1 MAKKKTKELPS
12 KLYYSISE
20 IADYTGIKA
29 HVLRYWESEFP
40 TLKPKKTRT
49 GARRYRQ
56 TDIDEILAIKSLHYD
71 EGYKIAG
78 AVKMRRQGKKN
89 EGKAAKDPA
98 PQMNIQFDGMTE
110 ADRLEFL
117 KKELGEVLELVKGM
131 KAPDVPKA
139 GKTKKELKG
148 TA

>member
-1 MAKKKTKELPS
+1 MAKKKKEIPS

-20 IADYTGIKA
+20 VADLTGIKA

-40 TLKPKKTRT
+40 TLKPRKTRT

-56 TDIDEILAIKSLHYD
+56 PDIDEVLAIKALLYD

-78 AVKMRRQGKKN
+78 AIKMRRQAKKAGSTAKA
-89 EGKAAKDPA
+89 EGV
-98 PQMNIQFDGMTE
+98 PQLNIQFDGMTE
-110 ADRLEFL
+110 SDRMAFL
-117 KKELGEVLELVKGM
+117 KAELGTVLELVKDL
-131 KAPDVPKA
+131 KIDWSTAKSAP
-139 GKTKKELKG
+139 KKMKG

>member
-56 TDIDEILAIKSLHYD
+56 PDIDEILAIKTLLYD

-78 AVKMRRQGKKN
+78 AVKMRRQAKKD
-89 EGKAAKDPA
+89 AAKNVAA
-98 PQMNIQFDGMTE
+98 PLPQLNIQFDGMTE

-117 KKELGEVLELVKGM
+117 KKELGEILDLL
-131 KAPDVPKA
+131 KALKA
-139 GKTKKELKG
+139 VGNDAGSGKKEMKG
-148 TA
+148 RA

>member
-1 MAKKKTKELPS
+1 MAKKKQEIPS

-20 IADYTGIKA
+20 IAEYTGIKA

-56 TDIDEILAIKSLHYD
+56 PDIDEILAIKTLLYD

-78 AVKMRRQGKKN
+78 AVKMRRQAKKS
-89 EGKAAKDPA
+89 EAKGAKEPA

-110 ADRLEFL
+110 ADRLAFL
-117 KKELGEVLELVKGM
+117 KKELGQVLELIKEL
-131 KAPDVPKA
+131 KA
-139 GKTKKELKG
+139 GKPAASKGKKKMEG
-148 TA
+148 TG

>member
-1 MAKKKTKELPS
+1 MAKKKKEIPS

-20 IADYTGIKA
+20 VADLTGIKA

-40 TLKPKKTRT
+40 TLKPRKTRT

-56 TDIDEILAIKSLHYD
+56 PDIDEILAIKALLYD

-78 AVKMRRQGKKN
+78 AIKMRRQAKKTGAQTKD
-89 EGKAAKDPA
+89 EGV

-110 ADRLEFL
+110 ADRLAFL
-117 KKELGEVLELVKGM
+117 KTELGTVLELVKDLKTGGSTAES
-131 KAPDVPKA
+131 AP
-139 GKTKKELKG
+139 KKMKG

>member
-1 MAKKKTKELPS
+1 MAKKKKEIPS

-40 TLKPKKTRT
+40 TLKPRKTRT

-56 TDIDEILAIKSLHYD
+56 PDIDEILAIKGLLYD

-78 AVKMRRQGKKN
+78 AIKMRRQAKKAA
-89 EGKAAKDPA
+89 GKASVEAA
-98 PQMNIQFDGMTE
+98 PQLNIQFDGMTE
-110 ADRLEFL
+110 ADRLVVL
-117 KKELGEVLELVKGM
+117 KNELGNLLDM
-131 KAPDVPKA
+131 IKALKTSTTSAKPAPK
-139 GKTKKELKG
+139 KMKG
-148 TA
+148 TG

>member
-1 MAKKKTKELPS
+1 MAKKKKEIPS

-20 IADYTGIKA
+20 IADHTGIKA

-40 TLKPKKTRT
+40 TLKPRKTRT

-56 TDIDEILAIKSLHYD
+56 PDIDEILAIKTLLYD

-78 AVKMRRQGKKN
+78 AVKMRRQAKKS
-89 EGKAAKDPA
+89 EGKAAKQAA

-110 ADRLEFL
+110 ADRLVFL
-117 KKELGEVLELVKGM
+117 KNELGQVLEMIKEL
-131 KAPDVPKA
+131 KA
-139 GKTKKELKG
+139 GKPAASKVKKTMKG

>member
-1 MAKKKTKELPS
+1 MAKKKKEIPS

-20 IADYTGIKA
+20 VAEHTGIKA

-40 TLKPKKTRT
+40 TLKPRKTRT

-56 TDIDEILAIKSLHYD
+56 PDIDEILAIKTLLYD

-78 AVKMRRQGKKN
+78 AVKMRRQAKKT
-89 EGKAAKDPA
+89 AAKDAKEAA

-110 ADRLEFL
+110 ADRLTFL
-117 KKELGEVLELVKGM
+117 KKELGHVLEM
-131 KAPDVPKA
+131 IR
-139 GKTKKELKG
+139 ELKTGKPAAATGKKKMEG
-148 TA
+148 TG

>member
-1 MAKKKTKELPS
+1 MAKKKKEIPS

-20 IADYTGIKA
+20 IAEYTGIKA

-56 TDIDEILAIKSLHYD
+56 PDIDEILAIKTLLYD

-78 AVKMRRQGKKN
+78 AVKMRRQAKKS
-89 EGKAAKDPA
+89 EGKAAKGPA

-110 ADRLEFL
+110 ADRLAFL
-117 KKELGEVLELVKGM
+117 KKELGQVLEMIREL
-131 KAPDVPKA
+131 KA
-139 GKTKKELKG
+139 GEKPASKGKKKMEG
-148 TA
+148 TG

>member
-1 MAKKKTKELPS
+1 MAKKKKEIPS

-20 IADYTGIKA
+20 IAEHTGIKA

-40 TLKPKKTRT
+40 TLKPRKTRT

-56 TDIDEILAIKSLHYD
+56 PDIDEILAIKTLLYD

-78 AVKMRRQGKKN
+78 AVKMRRQAKKT
-89 EGKAAKDPA
+89 EGKTAKEA
-98 PQMNIQFDGMTE
+98 VPQMNIQFDGMTE
-110 ADRLEFL
+110 ADRLVFL
-117 KKELGEVLELVKGM
+117 KNELGQVLEMIKEL
-131 KAPDVPKA
+131 KA
-139 GKTKKELKG
+139 GKPAASKVKKTMKG

>member
-1 MAKKKTKELPS
+1 MAKKMKELPS

-20 IADYTGIKA
+20 IAEYTGIKA

-56 TDIDEILAIKSLHYD
+56 PDIDEILAIKALLYV

-78 AVKMRRQGKKN
+78 AIKMRRQAKKAGN
-89 EGKAAKDPA
+89 KPAVQAA

-110 ADRLEFL
+110 ADRLAFL
-117 KKELGEVLELVKGM
+117 KSELGELLKMVKAL
-131 KAPDVPKA
+131 KASTAPAKPA
-139 GKTKKELKG
+139 LKKMKG
-148 TA
+148 TG